1 MPELSM
7 LLGTAS
13 IFLRVFPVL
22 LAAAAHCLL
31 VFEAALDKLALVLML
46 REGFAEP

>member
-1 MPELSM
+1 MPEPSM
-7 LLGTAS
+7 LMGTAS
-13 IFLRVFPVL
+13 VFLRAFPVS
-22 LAAAAHCLL
+22 LAAAAHWFL